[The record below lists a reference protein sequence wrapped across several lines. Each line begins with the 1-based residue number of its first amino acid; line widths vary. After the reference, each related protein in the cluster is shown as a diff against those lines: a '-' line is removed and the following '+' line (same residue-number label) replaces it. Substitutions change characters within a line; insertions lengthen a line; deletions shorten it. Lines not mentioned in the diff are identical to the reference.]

1 MKKHILLLVTLV
13 FAATAWTQAQTVLD
27 FKLVNNTG
35 EDFYAVYLTD
45 TGTQD
50 WGEDILPQDIVRD
63 GAIVDIT
70 FEYVDDDPYVG
81 EDPVDSITDKINQKL
96 DAKDKVNPVMAT
108 ANEDKEK
115 EKDDPKVE
123 EDLEGAIAYKFNEKV
138 VYILL
143 KYIYSLI
150 QFFMK

>member
-35 EDFYAVYLTD
+35 KDFYAVYLTD

-63 GAIVDIT
+63 EAIVDIT
-70 FEYVDDDPYVG
+70 FEYVDDETLCIWDLRLTHDASE
-81 EDPVDSITDKINQKL
+81 EDYIYINEIDL
-96 DAKDKVNPVMAT
+96 CEVSVLTLYID
-108 ANEDKEK
+108 EDG
-115 EKDDPKVE
+115 DYAFKVE
-123 EDLEGAIAYKFNEKV
+123 
-138 VYILL
+138 
-143 KYIYSLI
+143 
-150 QFFMK
+150 

>member
-70 FEYVDDDPYVG
+70 FEYVDDETLCIWDLRLTHDESE
-81 EDPVDSITDKINQKL
+81 EDYIYINEIDL
-96 DAKDKVNPVMAT
+96 CEVSVLTLYID
-108 ANEDKEK
+108 EDG
-115 EKDDPKVE
+115 DYAFKVE
-123 EDLEGAIAYKFNEKV
+123 
-138 VYILL
+138 
-143 KYIYSLI
+143 
-150 QFFMK
+150 